1 MKLKTGSWTFGGN
14 LPKKFEEHINK
25 SVPLYLEGHNII
37 NKLSDYFIKDG
48 SNCYDIGC
56 STGNLLAKLS
66 NHNNKKKVNFY
77 GIEIEKSMYKH
88 AVSKLKGK
96 NIKLI
101 NKNINSIKLKKA
113 DLIISYYTVQFIP
126 PSVRQNVL
134 NKLYKSL
141 NWGGAFIMFE
151 KVRGNDARFENIL
164 NSLYLEFKSD
174 NKFSNDHLIE
184 KSKSLRGIMEPFSNK
199 GNIGLLKR
207 SGFEDIQTI
216 MQFLCFKGYLCIK

>member
-1 MKLKTGSWTFGGN
+1 
-14 LPKKFEEHINK
+14 
-25 SVPLYLEGHNII
+25 
-37 NKLSDYFIKDG
+37 
-48 SNCYDIGC
+48 
-56 STGNLLAKLS
+56 
-66 NHNNKKKVNFY
+66 
-77 GIEIEKSMYKH
+77 MYKH